1 MYFEVFMNFL
11 LQVFFDN
18 FFTISLALGMIF
30 LILSGKSFDKKIT
43 KLFFYGVMDVLLLV
57 VVDSIDL
64 YLSKLPTVNNFRYI
78 SSSLGYVLRPALLVI
93 ICSILIRKMKRF
105 YVVLLPVVLLAI
117 VVFTNYYTNIM
128 FYFDSN
134 NLFFRGPLGFLSHI
148 VSAIY
153 MLLMIFFTIKQ
164 YKNIDIFECLTI
176 FYIMIICAFAT
187 FLESFFDKKFVLTGA
202 MIVSLAI
209 YYIYLYVQVYKRD
222 ALTNLLNR
230 RAFYNNIEKLSKQKL
245 AVISI
250 DLNCLKTIND
260 TKGHSEGD
268 KAIIT
273 IANVAV
279 KIGKRKFVTY
289 RTGGDEFIVI
299 GKQVSMIE
307 VKKFIQE
314 FKDELLRTPYSASFG
329 YAEYLGLGN
338 FDEIC
343 NLADNNMYKE
353 KRTFKSNQSDLEII
367 EKNYNFRTSQRE
379 K

>member
-43 KLFFYGVMDVLLLV
+43 KLFFYGVIDVLLLV

-128 FYFDSN
+128 FYFDSK

-164 YKNIDIFECLTI
+164 YKIL
-176 FYIMIICAFAT
+176 
-187 FLESFFDKKFVLTGA
+187 
-202 MIVSLAI
+202 
-209 YYIYLYVQVYKRD
+209 IYLN
-222 ALTNLLNR
+222 A
-230 RAFYNNIEKLSKQKL
+230 
-245 AVISI
+245 
-250 DLNCLKTIND
+250 
-260 TKGHSEGD
+260 
-268 KAIIT
+268 
-273 IANVAV
+273 
-279 KIGKRKFVTY
+279 
-289 RTGGDEFIVI
+289 
-299 GKQVSMIE
+299 
-307 VKKFIQE
+307 
-314 FKDELLRTPYSASFG
+314 
-329 YAEYLGLGN
+329 
-338 FDEIC
+338 
-343 NLADNNMYKE
+343 
-353 KRTFKSNQSDLEII
+353 
-367 EKNYNFRTSQRE
+367 
-379 K
+379 

>member
-1 MYFEVFMNFL
+1 
-11 LQVFFDN
+11 
-18 FFTISLALGMIF
+18 
-30 LILSGKSFDKKIT
+30 
-43 KLFFYGVMDVLLLV
+43 MDVLLLV

-187 FLESFFDKKFVLTGA
+187 FLEIG
-202 MIVSLAI
+202 
-209 YYIYLYVQVYKRD
+209 
-222 ALTNLLNR
+222 
-230 RAFYNNIEKLSKQKL
+230 RAH
-245 AVISI
+245 V
-250 DLNCLKTIND
+250 
-260 TKGHSEGD
+260 
-268 KAIIT
+268 
-273 IANVAV
+273 
-279 KIGKRKFVTY
+279 
-289 RTGGDEFIVI
+289 
-299 GKQVSMIE
+299 
-307 VKKFIQE
+307 
-314 FKDELLRTPYSASFG
+314 
-329 YAEYLGLGN
+329 
-338 FDEIC
+338 
-343 NLADNNMYKE
+343 
-353 KRTFKSNQSDLEII
+353 
-367 EKNYNFRTSQRE
+367 
-379 K
+379 